1 MGGLGG
7 GWGVHII
14 IKKHFA
20 LLNMCCSKLS
30 KFWKIWKEG
39 FFLGGGGEG
48 STLHIMTKNCTAL
61 SVDCVVA
68 CCI

>member
-1 MGGLGG
+1 MDGGVGG
-7 GWGVHII
+7 GGVHII

-39 FFLGGGGEG
+39 FFGGGGRG
-48 STLHIMTKNCTAL
+48 PLCTL
-61 SVDCVVA
+61 
-68 CCI
+68 